1 MNLLDLAWIP
11 VRGAPRR
18 WLTLAEVTRVPA
30 DAIAAPRADLT
41 CGLLECLVGLAQLA
55 LQPDDDLLIDL
66 DDAPP
71 PADAFSITGKPTS
84 AASSA
89 VREKPSNTGSRS
101 CIACPILLM
110 LSSLGWRSSPSG
122 PNASSSKKH
131 QVRDPLDRN
140 SWLLARS
147 CSSVVNTVRSP
158 DGCHSCTIS
167 TARARSSAHASA
179 LANPSTARNPS
190 RWYRSI

>member
-89 VREKPSNTGSRS
+89 ASAAERSGWVLPDTTG
-101 CIACPILLM
+101 M
-110 LSSLGWRSSPSG
+110 LSDW
-122 PNASSSKKH
+122 AS
-131 QVRDPLDRN
+131 
-140 SWLLARS
+140 
-147 CSSVVNTVRSP
+147 
-158 DGCHSCTIS
+158 
-167 TARARSSAHASA
+167 ARARSLSPNRARARGDGPTNVRPAAAQRSAKVAFS
-179 LANPSTARNPS
+179 ARNP
-190 RWYRSI
+190 